1 MESSNIKI
9 RALTITLAVSVLLC
23 LAKFVAYFIT
33 SSNSILSDAFESIVN
48 VVAGAFALFSIKLAS
63 RPKDKSHPYG
73 HGKIEFLSAGIEGSL
88 ITIAGIA
95 IFSKASYNFFI
106 PNPLQELGIGI
117 LISGIAGLIN
127 LFAGIYLQKTGKKHN
142 SLTLIADGK
151 HLATDAYTSAGLLLG
166 LGLIFFTK
174 IEWIDNLMAI
184 IFGLFII
191 FEGIKLIRKSVA
203 GVMDEADATLLKE
216 MINTAE
222 QNKKNEWIDLHN
234 FRVIKYGSDLHID
247 CHITLPFY
255 LSLKEAHCEVE
266 AFEKMMQV
274 KYNTLELFIHADPCM
289 PGSLCKICKLSNCAF
304 REQQFCK
311 NLEWTLENVA
321 IDKHHQA

>member
-1 MESSNIKI
+1 MESSKIKI
-9 RALTITLAVSVLLC
+9 RALTITLAVSMILC
-23 LAKFVAYFIT
+23 LAKFAAYFIT

-48 VVAGAFALFSIKLAS
+48 VVAGAFALYSIKLAAQ
-63 RPKDKSHPYG
+63 PKDKSHPYG

-95 IFSKASYNFFI
+95 ICLKASYNFFI
-106 PNPLQELGIGI
+106 PNPLNELGIGI
-117 LISGIAGLIN
+117 LVSGIAGLIN
-127 LFAGIYLQKTGKKHN
+127 LTAGIYLQKTGKKHN

-166 LGLIFFTK
+166 LGLIFFTN

-184 IFGLFII
+184 IFGAFII

-203 GVMDEADATLLKE
+203 GVMDEADVSLLNE
-216 MINTAE
+216 MIKTAE
-222 QNKKNEWIDLHN
+222 KNKKNEWIDLHN

-255 LSLKEAHCEVE
+255 FSLKEAHAEVE
-266 AFEKMMQV
+266 AFEKIMQI
-274 KYNTLELFIHADPCM
+274 KYNTIELFMHADPCL
-289 PGSLCKICKLSNCAF
+289 PGNLCKICMVSNCTF
-304 REQQFCK
+304 REQEFYK
-311 NLEWTLENVA
+311 SLEWTLENVA
-321 IDKHHQA
+321 TDKHHEA